1 MNWPWKK
8 KKLSFAETAKFNWE
22 ADTNA
27 ELRKKLNEL
36 AKQYP
41 TMQERE
47 YRKQLLELFREKG
60 LDINAEQLDIYAA
73 PVFNLA
79 LIRPA
84 HGGDIVSKAVRNDS
98 VLRFDGD
105 MVKQVFLHE
114 PAVSLLCF
122 HFFLLLYAMEFL

>member
-1 MNWPWKK
+1 MEEKK
-8 KKLSFAETAKFNWE
+8 RLLASRVISGQLHLVGHDRKMVTRLVE
-22 ADTNA
+22 ADVPVVA
-27 ELRKKLNEL
+27 
-36 AKQYP
+36 
-41 TMQERE
+41 
-47 YRKQLLELFREKG
+47 
-60 LDINAEQLDIYAA
+60 NAEQLDIYAT

>member
-1 MNWPWKK
+1 MRHDREMVTR
-8 KKLSFAETAKFNWE
+8 LVE
-22 ADTNA
+22 ADVPVVA
-27 ELRKKLNEL
+27 
-36 AKQYP
+36 
-41 TMQERE
+41 
-47 YRKQLLELFREKG
+47 
-60 LDINAEQLDIYAA
+60 NAEQLDIYAA

-114 PAVSLLCF
+114 AAVALRVGGR
-122 HFFLLLYAMEFL
+122 